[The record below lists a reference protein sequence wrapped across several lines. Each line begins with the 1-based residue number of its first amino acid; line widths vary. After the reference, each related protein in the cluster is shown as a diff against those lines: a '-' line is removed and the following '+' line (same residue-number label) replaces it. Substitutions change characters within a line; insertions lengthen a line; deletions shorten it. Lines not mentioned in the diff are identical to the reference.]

1 MRTAGITH
9 CRFPIMIKTPTLGT
23 FVVSNR
29 LIPDSDWGACDGFKE
44 VDCAVR
50 FHNMSCFSGLC
61 VVAYALVDIIS
72 ITPGTEQSV
81 AVCAK
86 TPVAF
91 LIVLY
96 VIRQRWD
103 IEDAAIDIA

>member
-1 MRTAGITH
+1 MGTAGITH

-29 LIPDSDWGACDGFKE
+29 LIPGSDWGACDGFKE
-44 VDCAVR
+44 VDGTLR
-50 FHNMSCFSGLC
+50 FDNVSCFSGLC

-103 IEDAAIDIA
+103 IEDATIGIA